1 MKTSLFNRIIALIT
15 ALLIPLNSIALADVL
30 IELDITGIETG
41 PLETIENTGSL
52 EGDFEAEFDIPNVET
67 IDGVNAV
74 TLDGN
79 MDWYVGPDSSL
90 LAGSADRSVEAWVWN
105 PEVPA
110 EETIV
115 AWGRRGGPDASNWS
129 MLYGNHGTWGAL
141 GGWGGAADMPFV
153 AGASEAPA
161 INEWHHLVLTY
172 NGQTNERAIYVDGAL
187 SNSENDGPIFNTHE
201 TDTSGAI
208 LPIVLG
214 NQNENS
220 GIRTDNLSAALSI
233 AKVKIHDESLTLE
246 EVQQSYN
253 QDMEDF
259 GKGGPVII
267 SFDSSSSRVEP
278 EETVIL
284 TWDIDGAETITID
297 NGIGDVTN
305 EDEYEVN
312 PEETTT
318 YTITASN
325 DEGLTKELS
334 ITIFVLDSGALI
346 DIDLTTAELGPL
358 PTIINN
364 GSLSGDFEAEFDVP
378 NVETIDG
385 VNAVTLDGFND
396 WYVGPDSTPL
406 TGGADRSVEAWVW
419 NPSVPAEET
428 IIAWGRR
435 GGPDATNW
443 SMLYGNHGT
452 WGALGGWGGSADMPF
467 QAGGGAPSINEW
479 HHLVLTYDGASN
491 ERAIYVDGELS
502 NSENDGPT
510 FNTHETDTSGTPLP
524 IVIGNQNENNGT
536 RTDNLSAE
544 LSIAKLKVLDYSLTL
559 EEVQNSFDASRA
571 TFGKGGPR
579 ISSFYASANPINEND
594 SVTLAW
600 DIGGAVS
607 ISIDNGIGDVTDLD
621 EIEVQP
627 DETTSYTIT
636 ATDEEGTSQERE
648 LIIYIIGKANLI
660 HQWTFDEN
668 GGAGTILIDSIGG
681 ADGTIVDEGS
691 NDGTVGDGKVT
702 LTGGG
707 KNDTDYVRFP
717 PNLVSPLSNMT
728 IETWSTQ
735 HSSQNWSRVFSVGSA
750 TNNALHMSF
759 SRGTNINQ
767 NEMRWNAGANLT
779 LQDFGGAPPNP
790 IDEQVHW
797 VLTVND
803 VGGPNGETQITI
815 FKNGEEVRNGNT
827 NNDLSGLNDV
837 DFFLGRSQW
846 GDNTANA
853 SWDEFRIYDGLLT
866 SEQIQSN
873 TESGPTLATDSDG
886 DGIADSIEDRYD
898 FLDAED
904 PNDAALDQD
913 NDGLSNLQEVD
924 LGSDLEEQDTDN
936 DGIIDGEEVAA
947 KTSPTEADT
956 DNDQLND
963 GDELIAGTDPLDPDT
978 DGDKIS
984 DGIEVENNSDPLD
997 PNSLPKPKLPEL
1009 IHRWAF
1015 DENGDSGT
1023 VLIDSV
1029 GGAHGIIEDA
1039 GTNDGSVADGRV
1051 TLNGGGK
1058 SNTDFVRLPA
1068 NLVSPLQSATIE
1080 TWSTH
1085 YSAQNWSRVF
1095 SVGSS
1100 SSNVMHMSFSR
1111 GTNINQNELRWNAQ
1125 TNMTLQ
1131 DFGGAPPNPLNET
1144 IHWVVTID
1152 DTGGPGGE
1160 TKVVIYKDGDEVR
1173 TGNTS
1178 NDLSGLTDTD
1188 FFLGRSQWN
1197 DNTANASWED
1207 FRIYDGAMDPI
1218 AVKFSNA
1225 QGPDTAPGQIPFQI
1239 TNITYYADS
1248 QTADVTWNSK
1258 PGLNYIIWISE
1269 DGEEWADV
1277 DDAFESEGDS
1287 TTYTDIEATSQ
1298 RLLIRVEVSE

>member
-1 MKTSLFNRIIALIT
+1 MKSSLLNQIITFIT
-15 ALLIPLNSIALADVL
+15 ALLIPLNSAAFADVL
-30 IELDITGIETG
+30 VDLDITGADPG
-41 PLETIENTGSL
+41 PLDTIENTGSL

-67 IDGVNAV
+67 IDGVNAI

-79 MDWYVGPDSSL
+79 MDWYVGPDSSP

-105 PEVPA
+105 PAVPE

-141 GGWGGAADMPFV
+141 GGWGGSADMPFV
-153 AGASEAPA
+153 AGVSEAPS

-187 SNSENDGPIFNTHE
+187 SNSENDGAILNTHE
-201 TDTSGAI
+201 TDTNGTV

-214 NQNENS
+214 NQNENN
-220 GIRTDNLSAALSI
+220 GTRVDNLSAALSI
-233 AKVKIHDESLTLE
+233 AKVKIHDQSLTLE

-259 GKGGPVII
+259 GRGGPVII
-267 SFDSSSSRVEP
+267 SFNSSSTRVSP

-284 TWDIDGAETITID
+284 TWNIDGAETITID

-305 EDEYEVN
+305 EDEFEVT

-325 DEGLTKELS
+325 DEDLTKESSL
-334 ITIFVLDSGALI
+334 TVFVLESGALI

-358 PTIINN
+358 PTITNN

-406 TGGADRSVEAWVW
+406 TGDADRSIEAWVW

-443 SMLYGNHGT
+443 SMLYGNHAT
-452 WGALGGWGGSADMPF
+452 WGALGGWGVSADLPF
-467 QAGGGAPSINEW
+467 QQGGGAPSINEW
-479 HHLVLTYDGASN
+479 HHLVLTYDGQSN
-491 ERAIYVDGELS
+491 ERSIYVDGELS
-502 NSENDGPT
+502 NSENDGST
-510 FNTHETDTSGTPLP
+510 FNTHETDTNGTPLP

-536 RTDNLSAE
+536 RIDALSAE
-544 LSIAKLKVLDYSLTL
+544 LSIAKLKVHDYSLTFD
-559 EEVQNSFDASRA
+559 EVQESFDASRS

-579 ISSFYASANPINEND
+579 ISSFLASANPINEND
-594 SVTLAW
+594 TVTLTW
-600 DIGGAVS
+600 DIAGAES
-607 ISIDNGIGDVTDLD
+607 ISIDNEIGDVTNLD
-621 EIEVQP
+621 EIEIQP
-627 DETTSYTIT
+627 EETTSYTIT
-636 ATDEEGTSQERE
+636 ATDSEGASQEKG
-648 LIIYIIGKANLI
+648 LTIYIIGKANLI

-668 GGAGTILIDSIGG
+668 GGAGTTLIDSIGD
-681 ADGTIVDEGS
+681 ADGTIVNQGP
-691 NDGTVGDGKVT
+691 NDGTVSDGQVT
-702 LTGGG
+702 LSGGG
-707 KNDTDYVRFP
+707 KNETDYVRFP
-717 PNLVSPLSNMT
+717 SNLVSSLSNMS

-735 HSSQNWSRVFSVGSA
+735 HSSQNWSRVFSVGSS
-750 TNNALHMSF
+750 TNNVFHMSF

-767 NEMRWNAGANLT
+767 NEIRWNAAADIM
-779 LQDFGGAPPNP
+779 LQDVGGAPTNP

-797 VLTVND
+797 VLSVND

-815 FKNGEEVRNGNT
+815 FKNGEEVGSET
-827 NNDLSGLNDV
+827 TTNDLSGLDDS

-866 SEQIQSN
+866 SEQIKSN
-873 TESGPTLATDSDG
+873 AESGPSLSVDSDG
-886 DGIADSIEDRYD
+886 DGISDTIEDRYD
-898 FLDAED
+898 FLDPED
-904 PNDAALDQD
+904 PNDADLDQD
-913 NDGLSNLQEVD
+913 DDGLSNLQEVD
-924 LGSDLEEQDTDN
+924 IGSDLEEQDTDN

-947 KTSPTEADT
+947 KTSPIDADT

-963 GDELIAGTDPLDPDT
+963 GEEIVAGTDPLNPDT

-984 DGIEVENNSDPLD
+984 DGIEIENNSDPLD
-997 PNSLPKPKLPEL
+997 PTSLPKPQLPDL

-1015 DENGDSGT
+1015 DENGGSGT
-1023 VLIDSV
+1023 ILIDSV
-1029 GGAHGIIEDA
+1029 GGAHGVIEES

-1051 TLNGGGK
+1051 TLTGGGK
-1058 SNTDFVRLPA
+1058 ADTDFVRLPA
-1068 NLVSPLQSATIE
+1068 NLMSPLQSATIE
-1080 TWSTH
+1080 TWSTQ
-1085 YSAQNWSRVF
+1085 YSSQNWSRVF

-1111 GTNINQNELRWNAQ
+1111 GTDINLNELRWNAQ

-1131 DFGGAPPNPLNET
+1131 DFGGRPTNPLDET

-1152 DTGGPGGE
+1152 DTGGPAGE
-1160 TKVVIYKDGDEVR
+1160 TKVIVYKNGDEVR
-1173 TGNTS
+1173 TENTT

-1197 DNTANASWED
+1197 DSTANASWED

-1225 QGPDTAPGQIPFQI
+1225 RGPDNAPGQTPFEI
-1239 TNITYYADS
+1239 TNITYYEDS

-1258 PGLNYIIWISE
+1258 PATNYIIWVSE
-1269 DGEEWADV
+1269 DGREWADV
-1277 DDAFESEGDS
+1277 DDAYESEGDT
-1287 TTYTDIEATSQ
+1287 TTYTDIEATSR
-1298 RLLIRVEVSE
+1298 RLLIRIEVSE